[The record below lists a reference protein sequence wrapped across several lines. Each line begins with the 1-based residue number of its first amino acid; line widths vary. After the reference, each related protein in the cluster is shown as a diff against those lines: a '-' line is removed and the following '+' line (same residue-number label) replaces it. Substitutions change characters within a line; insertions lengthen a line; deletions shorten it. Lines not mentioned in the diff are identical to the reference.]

1 MTPRCAAEMARRDL
15 SATSVRAH
23 GAIPMRSRRDLAQ
36 LSWVCLG
43 RMSAVSHSIANALR
57 RPATIGAALLVAPTP
72 LTPTNAA
79 GMTLACLAALVYG
92 LIP

>member
-1 MTPRCAAEMARRDL
+1 
-15 SATSVRAH
+15 
-23 GAIPMRSRRDLAQ
+23 
-36 LSWVCLG
+36 
-43 RMSAVSHSIANALR
+43 MSAVSHSIANALR

-79 GMTLACLAALVYG
+79 GMALACLAALVYG